1 MNINLNINDI
11 ADAVT
16 FIDHAADQGAFKG
29 WAMIRH
35 VLANRDRLALFV
47 SAANTQQ
54 QLNSQ
59 SSELEQAE
67 GHPGFSHDHGAV

>member
-16 FIDHAADQGAFKG
+16 FIDHAADQGAYKG

-35 VLANRDRLALFV
+35 VLAIRDRLAMFV
-47 SAANTQQ
+47 SAANAQ

-59 SSELEQAE
+59 SSELQQAE
-67 GHPGFSHDHGAV
+67 GHSGYSHDHGAA